1 MSSDLEAFERT
12 SGHIAATEASDTS
25 GSVTGCREKAR
36 ARIVVKDNDFKV
48 VRTGTYE
55 LIIGPETFAGSIP
68 ENGIIDHLFTP
79 GPKEGSLE
87 VTNED
92 GSVDRWD
99 FDIAAMDP
107 LSIESGAA
115 VRLRNLAM
123 LPNEEEAKAGID
135 TLRDLYGLQWAEQYD
150 STTAELL
157 ERVYNAEDE
166 LPVEE
171 AIWIADGTLP
181 DADQGTPLGAEFAV
195 LEPVEE

>member
-1 MSSDLEAFERT
+1 MSADLVAFERT
-12 SGHIAATEASDTS
+12 SGHITATESNT
-25 GSVTGCREKAR
+25 GSVVAGCGEKAR

-48 VRTGTYE
+48 VRAGTYE
-55 LIIGPETFAGSIP
+55 LIIGPEAFRGTIP
-68 ENGIIDHLFTP
+68 ENGIIDHLFKP
-79 GPKEGSLE
+79 GPREGSLE
-87 VTNED
+87 VTNVD
-92 GSVDRWD
+92 GTVDRWD

-107 LSIESGAA
+107 LSMESGAA

-123 LPNEEEAKAGID
+123 LPNEEAAKNGID
-135 TLRDLYGLQWAEQYD
+135 TLRDLYRLQWAEQYD

-171 AIWIADGTLP
+171 ARWIADETLP
-181 DADQGTPLGAEFAV
+181 HADQGTPLTAELPV